1 MIKTN
6 FVIVKIDDI
15 NKTMVID
22 WGYTRLNHRIPN
34 QLLENPHLTQDEVID
49 IIEKLRPKKLE
60 PIEIPQSLKSLV
72 ASTDQELSQQFVEDE
87 VLL

>member
-6 FVIVKIDDI
+6 FIIVKIDDI
-15 NKTMVID
+15 NKTMMID

-72 ASTDQELSQQFVEDE
+72 VNTDQELSQQFVEDE

>member
-6 FVIVKIDDI
+6 FIIVKIDNI

>member
-1 MIKTN
+1 MIQTN
-6 FVIVKIDDI
+6 FIIIKIDDI

-22 WGYTRLNHRIPN
+22 WGYTRLNHKIPN

-49 IIEKLRPKKLE
+49 IIEKLRPKKVE

-72 ASTDQELSQQFVEDE
+72 AKTDPELSQQFVEDE
-87 VLL
+87 VVL